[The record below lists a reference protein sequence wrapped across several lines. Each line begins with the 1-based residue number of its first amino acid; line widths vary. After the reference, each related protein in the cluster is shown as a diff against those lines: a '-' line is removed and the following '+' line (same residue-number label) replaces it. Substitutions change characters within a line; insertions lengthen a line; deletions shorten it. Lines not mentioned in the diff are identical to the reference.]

1 MSFLNKGREN
11 GSANP
16 GRVLVVDDEKDVA
29 ILFRQMFRR
38 EIREGTFE
46 FTFVANGVEALNALE
61 ANPHFDLMLSDIRM
75 PNMDGLVLLSKVNA
89 RYPLI
94 KTVMVTAYGDMEN
107 IRRAM
112 NSGAFDF
119 VSKPIQYKD
128 LKVTIVKTL
137 DHVREIRSL
146 HQAKLDK
153 ERAQARLVAELRKL
167 NRLKDEF
174 LATTSH
180 ELKTPLNGMIGLL
193 ESLIEETETGLP
205 NETVQYL
212 SLALSSGKR
221 LGYLINDIL
230 DYSKI
235 KNEELFLY
243 QKPVNLASLV
253 NVVMTFSQALVGN
266 KPLVLKQNL
275 EASLPKVFADE
286 DRLEQIFFNLVGNA
300 VKFTEEGEVCVSA
313 SLEGERVRVA
323 VSDTGKGIAP
333 QNLERIF
340 EAYQQG
346 DLQPEAQAEGSGL
359 GLSITK
365 RLVAMHG
372 GELTVASEVGKG
384 TVFSFSLRA
393 VVQPAED
400 EQDVLKKVLPLRM
413 PVPESSEPA
422 DPSEPAEK
430 GDKPRQ
436 RILVVDDD
444 PLNIQVLRRQLKDY
458 DLTVAENGAKALSI
472 IDASPPFD
480 LLVLDIMMPVIS
492 GYKLCQILRQRFK
505 AVELPILLLT
515 ARNQVSDLVEGLEA
529 GANDFLTK
537 PLSKRELLA
546 RVRTHLEL
554 VTVNRQLKAAQDQA
568 LMHARAAGK
577 AEFATTVLHNVG
589 NILNSINI
597 SCDAIAKRLSQSRLS
612 GLEKANSLLKENLG
626 QLAEF
631 FSRDERGQNLPTYYF
646 KVGEML
652 RCENDELSSEIGG
665 IIRRIDL
672 MREIIETQQ
681 FYANPNR
688 TTLAVDLG
696 IVMDESLAVQ
706 SELIGKY
713 SITVEKKYLLK
724 ALVPVQQPLLVQVL
738 VNLIKN
744 AIEAMQDASS
754 RVLTME
760 TGRDETGASY
770 CKICDT
776 GEGMEDA
783 SQIFQSGYTTKKHGH
798 GYGLYFC
805 RKAVEAM
812 GGFLTA
818 TSEGAK
824 KGSCFLVTF
833 TNEEQPSA
841 DISPEP

>member
-1 MSFLNKGREN
+1 MDHLNQGRQ
-11 GSANP
+11 GTVALP
-16 GRVLVVDDEKDVA
+16 GRILVVDDEKDVTL
-29 ILFRQMFRR
+29 LFRQMFRR
-38 EIREGTFE
+38 EIREGLFE
-46 FTFVANGVEALNALE
+46 FCFVANGIEALNELE
-61 ANPHFDLMLSDIRM
+61 SNPKFDLVLSDIRM
-75 PNMDGLVLLSKVNA
+75 PNMDGLALLGKINA
-89 RYPLI
+89 RFPLI

-137 DHVREIRSL
+137 EHVREIRSL

-205 NETVQYL
+205 QETVQYL

-230 DYSKI
+230 DYSKL
-235 KNEELFLY
+235 KNEEIFLF
-243 QKPVNLASLV
+243 QKPVNLPSLV
-253 NVVMTFSQALVGN
+253 HVVMTFSQALVGG
-266 KPLVLKQNL
+266 KPLALKQDL
-275 EASLPKVFADE
+275 EPDLPRVFADE
-286 DRLEQIFFNLVGNA
+286 DRLEQILFNLVGNA
-300 VKFTEEGEVCVSA
+300 VKYTERGEVCVA
-313 SLEGERVRVA
+313 ARRTGARVQVEVR
-323 VSDTGKGIAP
+323 DTGKGIAAE
-333 QNLERIF
+333 NLSRIF

-346 DLQPEAQAEGSGL
+346 DVQPEAQAEGSGL

-365 RLVAMHG
+365 KLVGMHG
-372 GELTVASEVGKG
+372 GELTVSSEVGKG
-384 TVFSFSLRA
+384 TVFKFSLPVA
-393 VVQPAED
+393 KPVADLPPEAP
-400 EQDVLKKVLPLRM
+400 KKMLPLRL
-413 PVPESSEPA
+413 PEH
-422 DPSEPAEK
+422 DPEALMEA
-430 GDKPRQ
+430 GETDGNATRQ

-458 DLTVAENGAKALSI
+458 DLTVAENGAKALAI
-472 IDASPPFD
+472 IDSSPPFD

-492 GYKLCQILRQRFK
+492 GYKLCKILRQRFK

-554 VTVNRQLKAAQDQA
+554 VTVNRQLKTAQDQA
-568 LMHARAAGK
+568 LLHARAAGK

-597 SCDAIAKRLSQSRLS
+597 SCDTIAKRLADSRLS
-612 GLEKANSLLKENLG
+612 GLHKANELLETH
-626 QLAEF
+626 QDRLADF
-631 FSRDERGQNLPTYYF
+631 FTSDERGQNLPKYYL
-646 KVGEML
+646 KLGEML
-652 RCENDELSSEIGG
+652 KSEHLELQTEIGG
-665 IIRRIDL
+665 VIRRIDL

-681 FYANPNR
+681 FYASPNR
-688 TTLAVDLG
+688 ATLAVDLG
-696 IVMDESLAVQ
+696 SVMDESLAVQ
-706 SELIGKY
+706 SELIAKY
-713 SITVEKKYLLK
+713 GITVEKNYRLK
-724 ALVPVQQPLLVQVL
+724 SPVHVQHHLLVQVL

-744 AIEAMQDASS
+744 AIEAMQSASP

-760 TGRDETGASY
+760 TGLDSNDVCY
-770 CKICDT
+770 CKISDT

-783 SQIFQSGYTTKKHGH
+783 SKIFQSGYTTKQHGH

-812 GGFLTA
+812 GGMLTA
-818 TSEGAK
+818 GSEGAK
-824 KGSCFLVTF
+824 QGSWFLVIFPKDETGMA
-833 TNEEQPSA
+833 NPPSPTA
-841 DISPEP
+841 